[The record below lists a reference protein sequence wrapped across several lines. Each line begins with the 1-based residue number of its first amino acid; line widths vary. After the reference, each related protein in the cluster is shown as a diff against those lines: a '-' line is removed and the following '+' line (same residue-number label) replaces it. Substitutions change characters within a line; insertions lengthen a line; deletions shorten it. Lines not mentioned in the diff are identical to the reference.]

1 MGLFNGNQFPYTNF
15 HEMNLDWL
23 AERIEQA
30 AGIADGLADRVT
42 DAEAAINT
50 LDQRVTTDDQLIAGN
65 TSQIATH
72 TSQIAE
78 INQDITTLDSR
89 VTTETSALDQRITTE
104 TNALDDRITTNSDDI
119 DGLETRISTAESDID
134 TLETDVA
141 DKSTV
146 EVEQILSGGVRV
158 GTITVDG
165 TPTTLY
171 APTAGSTVVRA
182 EDVPFNNQGVTPA
195 MTAIDCQEAIE
206 ELNTNNAATAST
218 VGSMNT
224 RLGTVETSLANLN
237 AEDVTAAW
245 PDQSETDLQSILDS
259 LGTDT
264 SQLRLITDNIERNMY
279 YDNESTR
286 PNRTNR
292 VELANECFVGHT
304 LSNSTKIAFFVPVS
318 RQFNRAGI
326 NPVDYPDSYV
336 PSIQGNLYVR
346 GYNGYLLNNV
356 SITGSQVTGVTVQ
369 FAEAGALI
377 TITLSAAVSISNG
390 SMVEVSMSN
399 NPILRWHKST

>member
-15 HEMNLDWL
+15 HEMNLDWI

-50 LDQRVTTDDQLIAGN
+50 LDQRVTADDQLIAGN

-78 INQDITTLDSR
+78 LDQDITTLDDH
-89 VTTETSALDQRITTE
+89 VTTETAALNQRITTE
-104 TNALDDRITTNSDDI
+104 TNALDDRITTNSNDI

-165 TPTTLY
+165 TPTTLF
-171 APTAGSTVVRA
+171 APTAGSTVIRA

-195 MTAIDCQEAIE
+195 MTAVDCQQAIE
-206 ELNTNNAATAST
+206 ELNTNNATTAST
-218 VGSMNT
+218 IGSINT
-224 RLGTVETSLANLN
+224 RLGAVETSLANLN
-237 AEDVTAAW
+237 AEDITAAN
-245 PDQSETDLQSILDS
+245 PDQSETDLQSLLDGI
-259 LGTDT
+259 GTET
-264 SQLRLITDNIERNMY
+264 AHLRITTDNIERNMY
-279 YDNESTR
+279 YDNYSTAFTSI
-286 PNRTNR
+286 NEI
-292 VELANECFVGHT
+292 ELANETFVGHT
-304 LSNSTKIAFFVPVS
+304 LSNSTKIAFFIPCD
-318 RQFNRAGI
+318 RQFMRSGS
-326 NPVDYPDSYV
+326 NPVDNPENYV
-336 PSIQGNLYVR
+336 VTLRGNIYVR
-346 GYNGYLLNNV
+346 GYNGYLINNV
-356 SITGSQVTGVTVQ
+356 NVTGSDISNIAVQ
-369 FAEAGALI
+369 FTACGALI
-377 TITLSAAVSISNG
+377 TLTLATALSIANG
-390 SMVEVSMSN
+390 AMIEVSMSN
-399 NPILRWHKST
+399 SPKLAWHHTT